1 MGSGLNL
8 LDSVRVKGVKS
19 HELVTDGVYSRIRHP
34 LYLGEITRNMG
45 IILYTM
51 SLRGLIFILLGTY
64 FLLKRIQIE
73 EKTLLEH
80 LDGEYNDY
88 MKKTKKLIPFI
99 Y

>member
-1 MGSGLNL
+1 MVSGLYLKHLSKSALMGSGLNL

-51 SLRGLIFILLGTY
+51 SLRGLPEIIFIV
-64 FLLKRIQIE
+64 
-73 EKTLLEH
+73 
-80 LDGEYNDY
+80 
-88 MKKTKKLIPFI
+88 
-99 Y
+99 